1 LSVTAGAALGE
12 IDGPTADWVMSLCGA
27 TNMLPGG
34 VVAVLGTAAGTGAT
48 LTCALHRPVG
58 SGLSEAQLTDV
69 LRHDRDLVWR
79 RYRELSAEITGETG
93 A

>member
-1 LSVTAGAALGE
+1 
-12 IDGPTADWVMSLCGA
+12 
-27 TNMLPGG
+27 
-34 VVAVLGTAAGTGAT
+34 VLGTAAGTGAT